1 MRLDLR
7 KMTNKNRY
15 EYNRISF
22 NEQVENSS
30 LVAQKEELIK
40 LSVLEENF
48 DLEIGLATDAI

>member
-1 MRLDLR
+1 MRLDLK

-30 LVAQKEELIK
+30 LAAQKDELIK
-40 LSVLEENF
+40 LSILEDNF
-48 DLEIGLATDAI
+48 YLEIGLATYAI